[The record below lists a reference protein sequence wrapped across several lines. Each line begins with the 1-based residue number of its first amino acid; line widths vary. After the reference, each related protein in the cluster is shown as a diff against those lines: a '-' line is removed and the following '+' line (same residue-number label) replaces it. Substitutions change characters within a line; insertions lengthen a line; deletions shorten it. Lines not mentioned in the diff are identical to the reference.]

1 MMNGDERLEVI
12 LSECLAAMEA
22 GATVEQLLD
31 RYPAFAAQLDA
42 PLRVAIRLRE
52 LGGEALRTQ
61 PVAQAPAR
69 SRFMARAAAI
79 RPAPRRASSASW
91 LLRPLVSFVTVM
103 VLVAVVG
110 GGVLGASAASL
121 PGDPLYGVK
130 RSFEALQLSLVRDP
144 ARQVSLEESYALRR
158 VEEVKA
164 VQSSKRAASVQFT
177 ALVEAVNG
185 DVWTIGG
192 FAVQF
197 LPDTVVHGAPRVGEL
212 VEVAGRTRSDGQ
224 IVADRIEVE
233 SAEFIGVVEAMGA
246 PTWTVGG
253 RQILVTAQTQIVGTA
268 RLGAPAE
275 VHVQTL
281 PNGIVLALKIDFEHQ
296 DAPTVTP
303 QPAGTPMPRPTS
315 TLRPTLPPQELP
327 AATRERERTDAT
339 PEPKATN
346 DRGDDGTPEPESTED
361 HDGDD
366 TPEPKST
373 EDHDGG
379 STPEPESTKDHDN
392 ESTPEP
398 DPAQDHG
405 KDGSGS
411 SRDAGED

>member
-1 MMNGDERLEVI
+1 
-12 LSECLAAMEA
+12 
-22 GATVEQLLD
+22 
-31 RYPAFAAQLDA
+31 
-42 PLRVAIRLRE
+42 
-52 LGGEALRTQ
+52 
-61 PVAQAPAR
+61 
-69 SRFMARAAAI
+69 
-79 RPAPRRASSASW
+79 
-91 LLRPLVSFVTVM
+91 VM

-130 RSFEALQLSLVRDP
+130 RSLEAMQLSLARDP
-144 ARQVSLEESYALRR
+144 AQQVSLEESYARRR

-164 VQSSKRAASVQFT
+164 VQSSKRATSVQFT

-185 DVWTIGG
+185 DVWTVGG
-192 FAVQF
+192 FAVQV
-197 LPDTVVHGAPRVGEL
+197 LPETVVHGAPRVGEL

-233 SAEFIGVVEAMGA
+233 SAEFVGVVEAMGA
-246 PTWTVGG
+246 PTWTIGG
-253 RQILVTAQTQIVGTA
+253 QHVLVTAQTQIVGTA

-315 TLRPTLPPQELP
+315 TLRPTLPPRELP
-327 AATRERERTDAT
+327 TVTRERERTDAT
-339 PEPKATN
+339 PEPEATK
-346 DRGDDGTPEPESTED
+346 DRDDDGTPEPKSTEDHDDESTPEPESTED
-361 HDGDD
+361 HDD
-366 TPEPKST
+366 E
-373 EDHDGG
+373 
-379 STPEPESTKDHDN
+379 N
-392 ESTPEP
+392 TPEP
-398 DPAQDHG
+398 DPTQDHD

-411 SRDAGED
+411 SGDSGEG

>member
-1 MMNGDERLEVI
+1 MMNDDEHLEAI
-12 LSECLAAMEA
+12 LAECLAAIEA
-22 GATVEQLLD
+22 GTTVEQLLD

-42 PLRVAIRLRE
+42 PLRVAIRLHE
-52 LGGEALRTQ
+52 LGGEALRTR
-61 PVAQAPAR
+61 PVAQASAR
-69 SRFMARAAAI
+69 SRFLARAAAI
-79 RPAPRRASSASW
+79 RPAPRRVSPASW
-91 LLRPLVSFVTVM
+91 LLRPLVSFVTVI

-130 RSFEALQLSLVRDP
+130 RSFEALQLSLARDP
-144 ARQVSLEESYALRR
+144 AQQVSLEESYARRR

-185 DVWTIGG
+185 DVWTVGG
-192 FAVQF
+192 FTVQV

-212 VEVAGRTRSDGQ
+212 VEVAGRTQSDGQ

-233 SAEFIGVVEAMGA
+233 SAEFVGVVEAMGA
-246 PTWTVGG
+246 PTWSIGG
-253 RQILVTAQTQIVGTA
+253 RHVLVTAQTQVVGAA

-303 QPAGTPMPRPTS
+303 QPARTLMPRPTS

-327 AATRERERTDAT
+327 TETRERERTDAT

-346 DRGDDGTPEPESTED
+346 DHGDDGTPEPRATEDHDGDSTPEPKSTED

-366 TPEPKST
+366 TPELKPT
-373 EDHDGG
+373 ENHDDE
-379 STPEPESTKDHDN
+379 STPEPEPTLDHD
-392 ESTPEP
+392 
-398 DPAQDHG
+398 
-405 KDGSGS
+405 KDGPGS
-411 SRDAGED
+411 SGDAGED